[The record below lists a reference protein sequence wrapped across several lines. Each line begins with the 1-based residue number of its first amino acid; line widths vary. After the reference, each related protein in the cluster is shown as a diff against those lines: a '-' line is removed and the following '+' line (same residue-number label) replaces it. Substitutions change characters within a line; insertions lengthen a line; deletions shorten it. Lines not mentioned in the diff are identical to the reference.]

1 MQILKFGGTSVA
13 NAENMKKVVEI
24 VLGELENDK
33 TVLVSS
39 AIHGA
44 TDALIEI
51 GNKAAAADISYKDKL
66 SKLEKEHYDIVE
78 NLQMEDFGTALMAD
92 LGELFDELR
101 GICDSTSST
110 PGRKKP

>member
-1 MQILKFGGTSVA
+1 M
-13 NAENMKKVVEI
+13 VEI
-24 VLGELENDK
+24 VLGELDNDK
-33 TVLVSS
+33 TVRGSS

-78 NLQMEDFGTALMAD
+78 NLQMEDFGTALY
-92 LGELFDELR
+92 GNIPSWKR
-101 GICDSTSST
+101 
-110 PGRKKP
+110 R